1 MSPNEHIGRGNIR
14 PLLLSC
20 ALVGALVFLVYSSGV
35 FHPFHYDDLHSIRDH
50 PHLRSVENIPQ
61 FFYRTDFFSVDPR
74 GRMYRPLVL
83 VSYAFNYGL
92 DKLQVESY
100 HWLNMGVHA
109 LNSAL
114 VIAVGRLFLS
124 GLWPPLFAGLIFAL
138 HPINSEVVNY
148 ISSRSESLCALFF
161 LTSFLSY
168 AYARRAERWS
178 VPLMGTSLLAFVG
191 ALLCKSVAVTLV
203 PLLFFCEW
211 RFFSPVSSPRTVVK
225 RLTPFFLLALVYVVG
240 MRQMLHAALLGAP
253 VRDEWTQW
261 ATQIKAL
268 AYYAK
273 LLVFPWPLNVEH
285 PFTLGSAGIVVGLAL
300 LLVISSVVAL
310 WRGGPIARVAGTW
323 FLLVLAPTFFVPL
336 NVLVNEHR
344 LYIPSAMFAIG
355 LAALIQRGCGAK
367 RVWALIPLL
376 VLYAGLDMRRTAQ
389 WGTPETLWGAS
400 LKESYYMPRPHIY
413 MGDAL
418 RNAGRNREALGHYK
432 KALEVYPDVLSG
444 GDRLSIYNNM
454 GAVYLA
460 MESWDES
467 VISYENALQIDPDYT
482 LAKAGLEGAKAM
494 RAEGGKANAIKWQK
508 QGLIAL
514 VEGRVDEAIGLLNRS
529 VRLYPLSQTHS
540 ARAQAHGR
548 LGDLEGMRAAYQSI
562 INLDPKSA
570 AAERARDR
578 LRALPEIVDQK

>member
-1 MSPNEHIGRGNIR
+1 MSPNEPIGRGNVR
-14 PLLLSC
+14 PLLL
-20 ALVGALVFLVYSSGV
+20 LGTFVGVLVFLVYSSGV
-35 FHPFHYDDLHSIRDH
+35 SHPFHYDDLHSIRDN

-61 FFYRTDFFSVDPR
+61 FFYRTDFFSADPR

-100 HWLNMGVHA
+100 HWFNMGVHA

-124 GLWPPLFAGLIFAL
+124 GLWPPLVAGLIFAL
-138 HPINSEVVNY
+138 HPINSEVVSY

-161 LTSFLSY
+161 LTSFLCY
-168 AYARRAERWS
+168 ACARRAERWS

-191 ALLCKSVAVTLV
+191 ALLCKSVAITLV
-203 PLLFFCEW
+203 PLLFLCEW
-211 RFFSPVSSPRTVVK
+211 RFLSPVLSPRTLVK
-225 RLTPFFLLALVYVVG
+225 CLTPFFLLALVYVVG
-240 MRQMLHAALLGAP
+240 MRQMLHTALLGAP

-285 PFTLGSAGIVVGLAL
+285 PFTLGSAGTVVGLAL
-300 LLVISSVVAL
+300 LLVISCVVAL
-310 WRGGPIARVAGTW
+310 WRGGPIARVAGAW

-344 LYIPSAMFAIG
+344 LYIPSAMFSIG
-355 LAALIQRGCGAK
+355 LAALMQRGCGAK
-367 RVWALIPLL
+367 RVWALVPLL
-376 VLYAGLDMRRTAQ
+376 VLYAGLDLRRTAQ
-389 WGTPETLWGAS
+389 WRSPETLWEAS
-400 LKESYYMPRPHIY
+400 LEESYYMPRPHVY

-432 KALEVYPDVLSG
+432 KALEVYPNVLSG

-460 MESWDES
+460 MEAWDES
-467 VISYENALQIDPDYT
+467 VKSYSNALQIDPDYT

-494 RAEGGKANAIKWQK
+494 RVEGGKATAMKWQK
-508 QGLIAL
+508 QGLLAL
-514 VEGRVDEAIGLLNRS
+514 VEGRVGEAVGLLDRS
-529 VRLYPLSQTHS
+529 ARLYPLSQTYS
-540 ARAQAHGR
+540 ALAQAHGR
-548 LGDLEGMRAAYQSI
+548 LGDLKGMRSAYQSI
-562 INLDPKSA
+562 IALDPKSA

-578 LRALPEIVDQK
+578 LRALPEKVD

>member
-1 MSPNEHIGRGNIR
+1 
-14 PLLLSC
+14 
-20 ALVGALVFLVYSSGV
+20 VLVFVVYYSGV
-35 FHPFHYDDLHSIRDH
+35 SHPFHYDDLHSIRDN
-50 PHLRSVENIPQ
+50 PHIRSVENIPQ
-61 FFYRTDFFSVDPR
+61 FFYRTDFFSADPR

-100 HWLNMGVHA
+100 HWVNMGVHA

-124 GLWPPLFAGLIFAL
+124 GLWPPLVAGLIFAL

-161 LTSFLSY
+161 LTSFLCY
-168 AYARRAERWS
+168 AYARRADRWS
-178 VPLMGTSLLAFVG
+178 VPLMGTSLLAFAG
-191 ALLCKSVAVTLV
+191 ALLGKSVAVTLV

-211 RFFSPVSSPRTVVK
+211 RFFSPVSSLRTLIK

-240 MRQMLHAALLGAP
+240 MRQMLHTALLGAP

-261 ATQIKAL
+261 ATQVKAL

-285 PFTLGSAGIVVGLAL
+285 PFTLGSAGIVVVLAL
-300 LLVISSVVAL
+300 LLVISCVVAL
-310 WRGGPIARVAGTW
+310 WRGGPIARVAGAW

-344 LYIPSAMFAIG
+344 LYVPSAMFAIG
-355 LAALIQRGCGAK
+355 LAALMQRGCGAM
-367 RVWALIPLL
+367 RFWALIPLF
-376 VLYAGLDMRRTAQ
+376 VLYVGLDIRRIAQ
-389 WGTPETLWGAS
+389 WRTPETLWRAS
-400 LKESYYMPRPHIY
+400 LEESYYMPRPHIY
-413 MGDAL
+413 IGDAL
-418 RNAGRNREALGHYK
+418 RNAGRNREALGHYN
-432 KALEVYPDVLSG
+432 KALEVYPNVLSG

-460 MESWDES
+460 MEEWDES
-467 VISYENALQIDPDYT
+467 VKFYENALQIDPDYT
-482 LAKAGLEGAKAM
+482 LAKAGLERAKAM
-494 RAEGGKANAIKWQK
+494 RAEGGKATAMKWQK
-508 QGLIAL
+508 QGLLAL
-514 VEGRVDEAIGLLNRS
+514 VEGRVDDAVGLLDRS
-529 VRLYPLSQTHS
+529 ARLYPLSQTYS
-540 ARAQAHGR
+540 ALAQAHGR
-548 LGDLEGMRAAYQSI
+548 LGDLEGMRSAYRSI
-562 INLDPKSA
+562 IELDPKSA
-570 AAERARDR
+570 AAVRARDR

>member
-1 MSPNEHIGRGNIR
+1 M
-14 PLLLSC
+14 
-20 ALVGALVFLVYSSGV
+20 LVFLVYSSGV
-35 FHPFHYDDLHSIRDH
+35 SHPFHYDDLHSIRDN
-50 PHLRSVENIPQ
+50 PHLRSIENIPQ
-61 FFYRTDFFSVDPR
+61 FFYRTDFFSADPR

-100 HWLNMGVHA
+100 HWVNMGVHA

-124 GLWPPLFAGLIFAL
+124 GLWPPLVAGLIFAL

-211 RFFSPVSSPRTVVK
+211 RFFSPVSSPRTLIK

-240 MRQMLHAALLGAP
+240 MRQMLHTALLGAP

-285 PFTLGSAGIVVGLAL
+285 PFTLGSPGIVVGLAL
-300 LLVISSVVAL
+300 LLVISCVVAL
-310 WRGGPIARVAGTW
+310 WRGGQIARVAGAW

-344 LYIPSAMFAIG
+344 LYVPSAMFAIG
-355 LAALIQRGCGAK
+355 LAALMQRGCGVK

-389 WGTPETLWGAS
+389 WGAPETLWGAS

-432 KALEVYPDVLSG
+432 KALEVYPNVLSG

-460 MESWDES
+460 MEAWDES

-494 RAEGGKANAIKWQK
+494 RAEGGKATAMKWQK
-508 QGLIAL
+508 QGLLAL
-514 VEGRVDEAIGLLNRS
+514 VEGRVDDAVGLLDRS
-529 VRLYPLSQTHS
+529 ARLYPLSQTYS
-540 ARAQAHGR
+540 ALAQAHGR
-548 LGDLEGMRAAYQSI
+548 LGDLQGMRSAYQSI
-562 INLDPKSA
+562 IALDPKSA

-578 LRALPEIVDQK
+578 LRVLPEIVDQK

>member
-1 MSPNEHIGRGNIR
+1 M
-14 PLLLSC
+14 
-20 ALVGALVFLVYSSGV
+20 LVFLVYSSGV
-35 FHPFHYDDLHSIRDH
+35 SHPFHYDDLHSIRDN
-50 PHLRSVENIPQ
+50 PHIRSVENIPH
-61 FFYRTDFFSVDPR
+61 FFYRTDFFSADPR

-100 HWLNMGVHA
+100 HWVNMGVHA

-124 GLWPPLFAGLIFAL
+124 GLWPPLVAGLIFAL

-211 RFFSPVSSPRTVVK
+211 RFFSPVSSPRTLIK

-240 MRQMLHAALLGAP
+240 MRQMLHTALLGAP

-300 LLVISSVVAL
+300 LLVISCVVAL
-310 WRGGPIARVAGTW
+310 WRGGPVARVAGAW

-344 LYIPSAMFAIG
+344 LYVPSAMFAIG
-355 LAALIQRGCGAK
+355 LAALMQRGCGVK

-389 WGTPETLWGAS
+389 WGAPETLWGAS

-418 RNAGRNREALGHYK
+418 RNAGRNREALDHYK
-432 KALEVYPDVLSG
+432 KALEVYPNVLSG

-460 MESWDES
+460 MEAWDES
-467 VISYENALQIDPDYT
+467 VKSYEHALQIDPDYT

-494 RAEGGKANAIKWQK
+494 RAEGGKATAMKWQK
-508 QGLIAL
+508 QGLLAL
-514 VEGRVDEAIGLLNRS
+514 VEGRVDDAVGLLDRS
-529 VRLYPLSQTHS
+529 ARLYPLSQTYS
-540 ARAQAHGR
+540 ALAQAHGR
-548 LGDLEGMRAAYQSI
+548 LGDLQGMRSAYQSI
-562 INLDPKSA
+562 IALDPKSA

-578 LRALPEIVDQK
+578 LRVLPEIVDQK

>member
-35 FHPFHYDDLHSIRDH
+35 FHPFHYDDLHSIRDN

-61 FFYRTDFFSVDPR
+61 FFYRTDFFSADPR

-100 HWLNMGVHA
+100 HWVNMGVHA
-109 LNSAL
+109 LNSVL

-124 GLWPPLFAGLIFAL
+124 GLWTPFVAGLIFAL

-178 VPLMGTSLLAFVG
+178 VPLMVTSLLAFVG

-310 WRGGPIARVAGTW
+310 WCGGPIARVAGTW

-540 ARAQAHGR
+540 ALAQAHGR